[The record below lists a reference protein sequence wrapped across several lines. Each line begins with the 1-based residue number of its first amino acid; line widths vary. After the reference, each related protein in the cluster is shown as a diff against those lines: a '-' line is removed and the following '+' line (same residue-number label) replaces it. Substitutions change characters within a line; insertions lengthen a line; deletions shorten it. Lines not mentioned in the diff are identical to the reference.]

1 MIQPLRARASA
12 RRRTISSRT
21 AGRSPDTRISSGVP
35 EVGAPEDV
43 QVGVGQVGEGRAA
56 VEHHDHVVDVA
67 GHALVGE
74 PAAGGDQ
81 HGRADP
87 VEDQPV
93 RGGQCGDAADARDRH
108 DPQLVVGALGDP
120 LEQGQGA
127 VVQRRVAPD
136 EEGAGLPGRSASAI
150 IAS

>member
-12 RRRTISSRT
+12 RWRTISVAHRAQV
-21 AGRSPDTRISSGVP
+21 AGHQDLVGGA

-43 QVGVGQVGEGRAA
+43 EVGVGQVGEGRAA
-56 VEHHDHVVDVA
+56 VEHDDHVVDVA

-87 VEDQPV
+87 VQDQPV
-93 RGGQCGDAADARDRH
+93 RGGEGGDAADAGDRH
-108 DPQLVVGALGDP
+108 D
-120 LEQGQGA
+120 
-127 VVQRRVAPD
+127 
-136 EEGAGLPGRSASAI
+136 RSRSWVRPAI
-150 IAS
+150 RWSRSSVPS